1 MPEGGFPA
9 SPIMLIERDHAGGGM
24 RVLGIDPGTLT
35 SGYGIV
41 AEEDHKLFHVVSG
54 GISPS
59 ANQPFPKRLKKIYEE
74 LEKIISKH
82 RPHVV
87 VIEDLFVSKNIKS
100 ALKLGHARG
109 VAILAAMNADL
120 PVFEYA
126 PLEVKQAVVGHG
138 KAEKKQ
144 VQLMVKAIL
153 DMPKIPHPADA
164 ADALAAA
171 ICHIHSSRL
180 REILKSPASLRQT
193 RGVGALRN
201 ADVRRLQAG

>member
-1 MPEGGFPA
+1 
-9 SPIMLIERDHAGGGM
+9 M

-35 SGYGIV
+35 SGYGVV

-59 ANQPFPKRLKKIYEE
+59 AKHPFPKRLKKIYEE
-74 LEKIISKH
+74 LEKIIDKY

-87 VIEDLFVSKNIKS
+87 VVEDLFVSKNIKS

-109 VAILAAMNADL
+109 VAILAAMNAGL

-126 PLEVKQAVVGHG
+126 PTEVKQAVVGNG

-144 VQLMVKAIL
+144 VQMMVKTLL
-153 DMPKIPHPADA
+153 DLPKVPHPADA
-164 ADALAAA
+164 ADALASA

-180 REILKSPASLRQT
+180 REMIKNPAALRQSVRPAAV
-193 RGVGALRN
+193 RGIVSSRAVPTGQR
-201 ADVRRLQAG
+201 QAG

>member
-1 MPEGGFPA
+1 
-9 SPIMLIERDHAGGGM
+9 M

-59 ANQPFPKRLKKIYEE
+59 AKHPFPKRLKKIYEE
-74 LEKIISKH
+74 LEKIIEKH
-82 RPHVV
+82 RPNVV
-87 VIEDLFVSKNIKS
+87 VVEDLFVSKNIKS

-109 VAILAAMNADL
+109 IAILAALNAGL

-126 PLEVKQAVVGHG
+126 PLEVKQAVVGNG

-144 VQLMVKAIL
+144 VQMMVKTLL
-153 DMPKIPHPADA
+153 DLPKVPHPADA

-180 REILKSPASLRQT
+180 REIVKNPSSLRQPGKGAGSFRGAGRT
-193 RGVGALRN
+193 R
-201 ADVRRLQAG
+201 

>member
-1 MPEGGFPA
+1 
-9 SPIMLIERDHAGGGM
+9 M

-41 AEEDHKLFHVVSG
+41 AEEDHRLFHVASG

-59 ANQPFPKRLKKIYEE
+59 AKQPLPKRLKKIYEE
-74 LEKIISKH
+74 LEKIIEKY
-82 RPHVV
+82 RPNCVV
-87 VIEDLFVSKNIKS
+87 VEDLFVSKNMQS

-109 VAILAAMNADL
+109 VAILAAMNAGL

-126 PLEVKQAVVGHG
+126 PTEVKQAVVGTG
-138 KAEKKQ
+138 KADKKQ
-144 VQLMVKAIL
+144 VQLMVKTL
-153 DMPKIPHPADA
+153 LSLPKVPHPVDA

-180 REILKSPASLRQT
+180 REILKNPSALRQPG
-193 RGVGALRN
+193 RGVGPRGAVVRKPQ
-201 ADVRRLQAG
+201 AD

>member
-1 MPEGGFPA
+1 
-9 SPIMLIERDHAGGGM
+9 M

-35 SGYGIV
+35 TGYGIV
-41 AEEDHKLFHVVSG
+41 EEEDHKLFHVVSG

-59 ANQPFPKRLKKIYEE
+59 AKQPFPQRLKKIYEE
-74 LEKIISKH
+74 LEKIIVKH
-82 RPHVV
+82 RPRIVV
-87 VIEDLFVSKNIKS
+87 VEDLFVSKNIQS

-109 VAILAAMNADL
+109 VAILAAMNAGL

-144 VQLMVKAIL
+144 VQLMVKALL
-153 DMPKIPHPADA
+153 DLPKVPHPADA

-180 REILKSPASLRQT
+180 REILKNPS
-193 RGVGALRN
+193 ALRLPGRGLG
-201 ADVRRLQAG
+201 AMRGTIGRRPAV

>member
-1 MPEGGFPA
+1 
-9 SPIMLIERDHAGGGM
+9 M
-24 RVLGIDPGTLT
+24 RVLGVDPGTLT

-41 AEEDHKLFHVVSG
+41 AEEDHKLFHVASG

-59 ANQPFPKRLKKIYEE
+59 AKQPFPKRLKKIYEE
-74 LEKIISKH
+74 LEKIIEKY
-82 RPHVV
+82 RPHAVV
-87 VIEDLFVSKNIKS
+87 VEDLFVSKNMKS

-109 VAILAAMNADL
+109 VAILAAMNAGV

-126 PLEVKQAVVGHG
+126 PLEVKQAVVGNG

-144 VQLMVKAIL
+144 VQLMVKML
-153 DMPKIPHPADA
+153 LELPKAPHPADA

-180 REILKSPASLRQT
+180 RETLKNPVSLRQSG
-193 RGVGALRN
+193 RGAAGLRN
-201 ADVRRLQAG
+201 ARRTQAG

>member
-1 MPEGGFPA
+1 
-9 SPIMLIERDHAGGGM
+9 M

-41 AEEDHKLFHVVSG
+41 TEENHKLFHVVSG

-59 ANQPFPKRLKKIYEE
+59 AKQPFPKRLKKIYEE
-74 LEKIISKH
+74 LEKIIEKY

-87 VIEDLFVSKNIKS
+87 VVEDLFVSKNIKS

-109 VAILAAMNADL
+109 VAILAAMNAGL

-144 VQLMVKAIL
+144 VQLMVKTLL
-153 DMPKIPHPADA
+153 DLQKVPHPADA
-164 ADALAAA
+164 CDALAAA

-180 REILKSPASLRQT
+180 REILRSPSSLRHAGKGIGT
-193 RGVGALRN
+193 AKGSAVSS
-201 ADVRRLQAG
+201 RLQAG

>member
-1 MPEGGFPA
+1 
-9 SPIMLIERDHAGGGM
+9 M

-41 AEEDHKLFHVVSG
+41 AEEDHKIFHVVSG

-59 ANQPFPKRLKKIYEE
+59 AKQPFPVRLKKIYEE
-74 LEKIISKH
+74 LEKIIAKH

-87 VIEDLFVSKNIKS
+87 VVEDLFVSKNIKA

-109 VAILAAMNADL
+109 VAILAAMNAGL

-126 PLEVKQAVVGHG
+126 PLEVKQSVVGNG
-138 KAEKKQ
+138 KADKKQ
-144 VQLMVKAIL
+144 VQMMVKTLLELQKA
-153 DMPKIPHPADA
+153 PHPADA

-171 ICHIHSSRL
+171 ICHIHSSRM
-180 REILKSPASLRQT
+180 REILRNPSALRQSG
-193 RGVGALRN
+193 RGAGMYRSSI
-201 ADVRRLQAG
+201 RKTTPSGHRQAT

>member
-1 MPEGGFPA
+1 
-9 SPIMLIERDHAGGGM
+9 M
-24 RVLGIDPGTLT
+24 RILGIDPGTLT

-59 ANQPFPKRLKKIYEE
+59 AKHPFPKRLKKIYEE
-74 LEKIISKH
+74 LAKIIDKY

-87 VIEDLFVSKNIKS
+87 VVEDLFVSKNIKS

-109 VAILAAMNADL
+109 VAILAAMNAGL
-120 PVFEYA
+120 PVYEYA
-126 PLEVKQAVVGHG
+126 PLEVKQAVVGNG
-138 KAEKKQ
+138 KADKKQ
-144 VQLMVKAIL
+144 VQLMVKTL
-153 DMPKIPHPADA
+153 LELPKNPHPADA

-180 REILKSPASLRQT
+180 KEILKDSSSLRHPA
-193 RGVGALRN
+193 RSVGALRSVS
-201 ADVRRLQAG
+201 VRRAQAG

>member
-1 MPEGGFPA
+1 MG
-9 SPIMLIERDHAGGGM
+9 ERM

-59 ANQPFPKRLKKIYEE
+59 AKHPFPKRLKKIYEE
-74 LEKIISKH
+74 LEKIIDKYK
-82 RPHVV
+82 PHTVV
-87 VIEDLFVSKNIKS
+87 VEDLFVSKNMQS

-109 VAILAAMNADL
+109 VAILAAMNAGL
-120 PVFEYA
+120 PVFEYS
-126 PLEVKQAVVGHG
+126 PLEVKQAVVGNG
-138 KAEKKQ
+138 KADKKQ
-144 VQLMVKAIL
+144 VQMMVKALL
-153 DMPKIPHPADA
+153 DLQKVPHPADA

-180 REILKSPASLRQT
+180 REILKNPSALRQT
-193 RGVGALRN
+193 AGRGVGAFRGTGI
-201 ADVRRLQAG
+201 RKPQAG

>member
-1 MPEGGFPA
+1 
-9 SPIMLIERDHAGGGM
+9 M

-41 AEEDHKLFHVVSG
+41 VEEDHKLFHVVSG

-59 ANQPFPKRLKKIYEE
+59 AKHAFPLRLKKIYEE
-74 LEKIISKH
+74 LEKIIDKH
-82 RPHVV
+82 RPQVV
-87 VIEDLFVSKNIKS
+87 VVEDLFVSKNIKS
-100 ALKLGHARG
+100 ALKLGHASG
-109 VAILAAMNADL
+109 VAILAAVNAGL

-126 PLEVKQAVVGHG
+126 PLEVKQAVVGNG

-144 VQLMVKAIL
+144 VQIMVKTL
-153 DMPKIPHPADA
+153 LELPKIPHPADA

-180 REILKSPASLRQT
+180 REILRNPSALRQPV
-193 RGVGALRN
+193 RGTGSVRN
-201 ADVRRLQAG
+201 AGTLRTRP

>member
-1 MPEGGFPA
+1 
-9 SPIMLIERDHAGGGM
+9 M

-74 LEKIISKH
+74 LEKIIEKY

-87 VIEDLFVSKNIKS
+87 VVEDLFVSKNIKS

-109 VAILAAMNADL
+109 IAILAAMNAGL

-144 VQLMVKAIL
+144 VQLMVKALL
-153 DMPKIPHPADA
+153 DLPKVPHPADA

-180 REILKSPASLRQT
+180 RETLKNYASLKQT
-193 RGVGALRN
+193 GRGGSVLRRTN
-201 ADVRRLQAG
+201 SRTGPSSGQR

>member
-1 MPEGGFPA
+1 
-9 SPIMLIERDHAGGGM
+9 M
-24 RVLGIDPGTLT
+24 RVLGVDPGTLT
-35 SGYGIV
+35 TGYGIV

-59 ANQPFPKRLKKIYEE
+59 AKHPFPKRLKKIYEE
-74 LEKIISKH
+74 LEKVIEKY
-82 RPHVV
+82 RPQVV
-87 VIEDLFVSKNIKS
+87 VVEDLFVSKNMKS

-109 VAILAAMNADL
+109 VAILAAMNCGL

-126 PLEVKQAVVGHG
+126 PLEVKQAVVGNG

-144 VQLMVKAIL
+144 VQMMVKMLL
-153 DMPKIPHPADA
+153 DLPKVPHPADA

-180 REILKSPASLRQT
+180 KEILKTSSSLRHPG
-193 RGVGALRN
+193 RDFSSLRN
-201 ADVRRLQAG
+201 IAGRRPQAG

>member
-1 MPEGGFPA
+1 
-9 SPIMLIERDHAGGGM
+9 M
-24 RVLGIDPGTLT
+24 RVLGVDPGTLT

-41 AEEDHKLFHVVSG
+41 MEEDHKLFHVASG

-59 ANQPFPKRLKKIYEE
+59 AKQPFPKRLKKIYEE
-74 LEKIISKH
+74 LEKIISKF

-87 VIEDLFVSKNIKS
+87 VVEDLFVSKNIQS

-109 VAILAAMNADL
+109 VAILAAMNAGL
-120 PVFEYA
+120 PVFEYS
-126 PLEVKQAVVGHG
+126 PLEVKQAVVGTG

-144 VQLMVKAIL
+144 VQLMVKAL
-153 DMPKIPHPADA
+153 LELPKVPHPADA

-180 REILKSPASLRQT
+180 REILKSPSSLRQHG
-193 RGVGALRN
+193 RGVSGMRGA
-201 ADVRRLQAG
+201 G

>member
-1 MPEGGFPA
+1 
-9 SPIMLIERDHAGGGM
+9 M

-41 AEEDHKLFHVVSG
+41 TEEDHKIFHVASG

-59 ANQPFPKRLKKIYEE
+59 AKQPFPKRLGKIYDE
-74 LEKIISKH
+74 LEKIIEKYQ
-82 RPHVV
+82 PQVV
-87 VIEDLFVSKNIKS
+87 VIEDLFVSQNIKA

-109 VAILAAMNADL
+109 VAILAAVNAGL

-126 PLEVKQAVVGHG
+126 PAEVKQAVVGTG

-144 VQLMVKAIL
+144 VQLMVKAL
-153 DMPKIPHPADA
+153 LELPKAPHPADA

-171 ICHIHSSRL
+171 ICHIHSSRM
-180 REILKSPASLRQT
+180 REMLKGSASLRSGG
-193 RGVGALRN
+193 RSA
-201 ADVRRLQAG
+201 VRTK

>member
-1 MPEGGFPA
+1 
-9 SPIMLIERDHAGGGM
+9 M
-24 RVLGIDPGTLT
+24 RVMGIDPGTLT

-59 ANQPFPKRLKKIYEE
+59 AKQPFPKRLKKIYEE
-74 LEKIISKH
+74 LGKIIH
-82 RPHVV
+82 QYRPQVIVV
-87 VIEDLFVSKNIKS
+87 EDLFVSKNIKS

-109 VAILAAMNADL
+109 VALLAAMNAGV
-120 PVFEYA
+120 PVFEYS
-126 PLEVKQAVVGHG
+126 PLEVKQAVVGNG

-144 VQLMVKAIL
+144 VQFMVKTVL
-153 DMPKIPHPADA
+153 ELQKVPHPADA

-180 REILKSPASLRQT
+180 REIIRNPSSLRQIN
-193 RGVGALRN
+193 RGSGYRGTGKI
-201 ADVRRLQAG
+201 R

>member
-1 MPEGGFPA
+1 
-9 SPIMLIERDHAGGGM
+9 M

-41 AEEDHKLFHVVSG
+41 TEEDHKLFHVASG

-59 ANQPFPKRLKKIYEE
+59 AKQPFPKRLGKIYDE
-74 LEKIISKH
+74 LEKIIGKYK
-82 RPHVV
+82 PQVV
-87 VIEDLFVSKNIKS
+87 VIEDLFVSNNIKA

-109 VAILAAMNADL
+109 VAILAAVNAGL

-126 PLEVKQAVVGHG
+126 PTEVKQAVVGTG

-144 VQLMVKAIL
+144 VQSMVRALL
-153 DMPKIPHPADA
+153 DLPKVPQPADA

-171 ICHIHSSRL
+171 ICHIHSSRMREML
-180 REILKSPASLRQT
+180 RNPSALRQAG
-193 RGVGALRN
+193 RA
-201 ADVRRLQAG
+201 VRSR

>member
-1 MPEGGFPA
+1 
-9 SPIMLIERDHAGGGM
+9 M
-24 RVLGIDPGTLT
+24 RVLGVDPGTLT

-59 ANQPFPKRLKKIYEE
+59 AKQPFPKRLKKIYEE
-74 LEKIISKH
+74 LEKIIEKY

-87 VIEDLFVSKNIKS
+87 VVEDLFVSKNMQS

-109 VAILAAMNADL
+109 VAILAAMNAGL
-120 PVFEYA
+120 PVFEYS
-126 PLEVKQAVVGHG
+126 PLEVKQAVVGNG

-144 VQLMVKAIL
+144 VQMMVKALL
-153 DMPKIPHPADA
+153 DLQKVPHPADA

-180 REILKSPASLRQT
+180 KEILKNSSSLRQPG
-193 RGVGALRN
+193 RGVSALRGV
-201 ADVRRLQAG
+201 AARKPQAG

>member
-1 MPEGGFPA
+1 
-9 SPIMLIERDHAGGGM
+9 M
-24 RVLGIDPGTLT
+24 RVLGVDPGTLT
-35 SGYGIV
+35 TGYGIV

-59 ANQPFPKRLKKIYEE
+59 AKQPFPRRLKKIYEE
-74 LEKIISKH
+74 LESIIGKY

-109 VAILAAMNADL
+109 VAIVVAMNAGL

-126 PLEVKQAVVGHG
+126 PLEVKQAVVGYG

-144 VQLMVKAIL
+144 VQLMVKSLL
-153 DMPKIPHPADA
+153 DLAKSPHPADA

-180 REILKSPASLRQT
+180 REILRNPAALRQP
-193 RGVGALRN
+193 GKGIIA
-201 ADVRRLQAG
+201 RRDEGSRSAPAGRRQAG

>member
-1 MPEGGFPA
+1 
-9 SPIMLIERDHAGGGM
+9 M

-41 AEEDHKLFHVVSG
+41 AEEDHKLFHVASG

-59 ANQPFPKRLKKIYEE
+59 AKQPFPKRLKKIYEE
-74 LEKIISKH
+74 IEKIIGKY

-87 VIEDLFVSKNIKS
+87 VVENLFVSKNIQS
-100 ALKLGHARG
+100 ALKLGHSRG
-109 VAILAAMNADL
+109 VAILAAMNAGL
-120 PVFEYA
+120 PVFEYS
-126 PLEVKQAVVGHG
+126 PLEVKQAVVGNG

-144 VQLMVKAIL
+144 VQLMVKAL
-153 DMPKIPHPADA
+153 LELPKAPHPADA

-180 REILKSPASLRQT
+180 REMLKNPASFRQT
-193 RGVGALRN
+193 ARGMSRMK
-201 ADVRRLQAG
+201 

>member
-1 MPEGGFPA
+1 
-9 SPIMLIERDHAGGGM
+9 M
-24 RVLGIDPGTLT
+24 RVLGVDPGTLT

-41 AEEDHKLFHVVSG
+41 AEEDHKLFYVVSG

-59 ANQPFPKRLKKIYEE
+59 AKQPFPKRLKKIYEE
-74 LEKIISKH
+74 LSKIIDSYK
-82 RPHVV
+82 PHVV
-87 VIEDLFVSKNIKS
+87 VVENLFVSKNIQS

-109 VAILAAMNADL
+109 VAILAAMNAGL

-126 PLEVKQAVVGHG
+126 PLEVKLAVVGHG

-144 VQLMVKAIL
+144 VQIMVKTLL
-153 DMPKIPHPADA
+153 DLPKVPHPADA

-180 REILKSPASLRQT
+180 KEILKNSSSLRQPA
-193 RGVGALRN
+193 RNGIAQRSAVG
-201 ADVRRLQAG
+201 RRA

>member
-1 MPEGGFPA
+1 MLSGARRGGA
-9 SPIMLIERDHAGGGM
+9 M

-41 AEEDHKLFHVVSG
+41 TEEDHKLFHVVSG

-59 ANQPFPKRLKKIYEE
+59 AKQPLPKRLGKIYEE
-74 LEKIISKH
+74 LEKIIDKYKPSA
-82 RPHVV
+82 VV
-87 VIEDLFVSKNIKS
+87 VEDLFVSNNIKS

-109 VAILAAMNADL
+109 VAILAAVNAGL

-126 PLEVKQAVVGHG
+126 PLEVKQAVVGNG

-144 VQLMVKAIL
+144 VQLTVKMLL
-153 DMPKIPHPADA
+153 DLPKAPHPADA

-180 REILKSPASLRQT
+180 RETLKNSASLRQSS
-193 RGVGALRN
+193 RGSAGLRN
-201 ADVRRLQAG
+201 P

>member
-1 MPEGGFPA
+1 
-9 SPIMLIERDHAGGGM
+9 M

-41 AEEDHKLFHVVSG
+41 AEEDHKLFHVASG

-59 ANQPFPKRLKKIYEE
+59 AKQPFPKRLKKIYEE
-74 LEKIISKH
+74 IEKIIGKY

-87 VIEDLFVSKNIKS
+87 VVENLFVSKNIQS
-100 ALKLGHARG
+100 ALKLGHSRG
-109 VAILAAMNADL
+109 VAILAAMNAGL
-120 PVFEYA
+120 PVFEYS
-126 PLEVKQAVVGHG
+126 PLEVKQAVVGNG

-144 VQLMVKAIL
+144 VQLMVKAL
-153 DMPKIPHPADA
+153 LELPKAPHPADA

-180 REILKSPASLRQT
+180 REMLKNPAFFRQT
-193 RGVGALRN
+193 ARGMSRMK
-201 ADVRRLQAG
+201 